1 MFLEAAQERGFAWPG
16 SSNQSSDP
24 VFWELHIA
32 VKKGLLIAV
41 ENLQII
47 RRHRNFGFFLI
58 EPHDIGIF

>member
-1 MFLEAAQERGFAWPG
+1 MDLPEPEAPIKA
-16 SSNQSSDP
+16 
-24 VFWELHIA
+24 VILFWELHIA

>member
-1 MFLEAAQERGFAWPG
+1 MDLPEPEA
-16 SSNQSSDP
+16 QSSDP